1 MLFTPF
7 TLRSVTLRN
16 RIMVSPMCQY
26 SSEDGFATDWHLVH
40 LGTRAVGG
48 AALVVTEA
56 TAVEPR
62 GRISP
67 RDLGIWKDE
76 HVPMLHR
83 IAEFVQRQGAVP
95 GMQIAHAGRKA
106 SVEVPWR
113 GGAPVPAG
121 QGGWTPV
128 GPSAIPYADGSP
140 VPQVLSEHDIAQLVE
155 AFAAAARR
163 ARAAGF
169 KVVELHFAHG
179 YLVHEFLSPL
189 SNTRTDGY
197 GGSFENRTRFAREIA
212 RAVRAAWPADLPLAA
227 RISASD
233 WAPGGWDI
241 DDSVRLS
248 AALKQDGVDLVDCSS
263 GGNIHTAKFSAGPGY
278 LTPYAERIRREAGVP
293 TAAVGFIT
301 SPQQADQVLRAGQ
314 ADLVVL
320 ARQLLREPYWPLR
333 AAAELHAEGAWPDQY
348 LRARS

>member
-1 MLFTPF
+1 M
-7 TLRSVTLRN
+7 
-16 RIMVSPMCQY
+16 
-26 SSEDGFATDWHLVH
+26 A
-40 LGTRAVGG
+40 
-48 AALVVTEA
+48 EA

-67 RDLGIWKDE
+67 HDLGIWNDE
-76 HVPMLHR
+76 HLVMLRR
-83 IAEFVQRQGAVP
+83 IAEFVGRQGAVA

-113 GGAPVPAG
+113 GGRPVPPG
-121 QGGWTPV
+121 QGGWIPL

-140 VPQVLSEHDIAQLVE
+140 VPQVLSEGEISALVR
-155 AFAAAARR
+155 AFAAAAGR
-163 ARAAGF
+163 ALAAGF

-189 SNTRTDGY
+189 SNTRTDRY
-197 GGSFENRTRFAREIA
+197 GGPFENRTRMAREIA
-212 RAVRAAWPADLPLAA
+212 QAVRSVWPADLPLAA
-227 RISASD
+227 RISSSD

-241 DDSVRLS
+241 DESVRLS
-248 AALKQDGVDLVDCSS
+248 AALKSDGVDLIDCSS
-263 GGNIHTAKFSAGPGY
+263 GGNIHTAKVTAGPGY
-278 LTPYAERIRREAGVP
+278 LAPYAERIRKEASVP
-293 TAAVGFIT
+293 TACVGFIT
-301 SPQQADQVLRAGQ
+301 SPQQADHVLRSGQ

-348 LRARS
+348 LRAKT